1 MRKKLLRIKPIA
13 AVIIISLLM
22 SSCSHYYKAI
32 SVPLKDNVEKAAK
45 IDSLKQ
51 AGRTL
56 VLRNGDEAFLITNAV
71 SNVEENK
78 IQCKLEILPLEN
90 KLHLT
95 KGRKEKMKYKKSSEG
110 EAGDENVLR
119 EAHIYIEADTNAAIG
134 QYNIALTK
142 ISQIEVIEKDKQRTT
157 GSYVLG
163 AVIGVTAIA
172 VVALVI
178 FAATF
183 TFNLGSLGH

>member
-71 SNVEENK
+71 LNVEENK

-95 KGRKEKMKYKKSSEG
+95 KGRKGKMKYKKSSEG
-110 EAGDENVLR
+110 EAGDEEVLN
-119 EAHIYIEADTNAAIG
+119 EAHVYIEPDAKTSPG
-134 QYNIALTK
+134 QYNIAIDK
-142 ISQIEVIEKDKQRTT
+142 INQIEIIEKDKSRTT
-157 GSYVLG
+157 GSR
-163 AVIGVTAIA
+163 
-172 VVALVI
+172 
-178 FAATF
+178 
-183 TFNLGSLGH
+183 NW